1 MSDKIS
7 SGQTPSK
14 VLHIRNLPYETSQ
27 EELEDLSKQFGRLVK
42 SKLNVGPNRN
52 QAFIEFPDVNSAVN
66 MVHHFMSSAE
76 PAKVRSCPCATP
88 TVRARGPF
96 CLPAVFA
103 CTFRLSGVV
112 GHLLCAVPT
121 VRSCPLATSQV
132 RAVARISV
140 LAFVSAVSGVAWGQ
154 AVPTGAVRLP
164 SVAVCL
170 PARLDCH

>member
-88 TVRARGPF
+88 TVREGAPSASQQF
-96 CLPAVFA
+96 LLALSVFRA
-103 CTFRLSGVV
+103 SFDTC
-112 GHLLCAVPT
+112 CAP
-121 VRSCPLATSQV
+121 CPQCSPV
-132 RAVARISV
+132 H
-140 LAFVSAVSGVAWGQ
+140 W
-154 AVPTGAVRLP
+154 
-164 SVAVCL
+164 
-170 PARLDCH
+170 